1 MEIRE
6 LSYHF
11 TLGFP
16 QWQVAMVRQDGTIKA
31 FPMDGSEYSSFP
43 KLPKKKYGNFYAGLR
58 ESFLDSYMILN
69 SRSYILNKLILSLS
83 IDKSFTMAKTELLYP
98 KNGGGGTE
106 PC

>member
-43 KLPKKKYGNFYAGLR
+43 KLPKKEFAQR
-58 ESFLDSYMILN
+58 FLFLQ
-69 SRSYILNKLILSLS
+69 
-83 IDKSFTMAKTELLYP
+83 T
-98 KNGGGGTE
+98 
-106 PC
+106 